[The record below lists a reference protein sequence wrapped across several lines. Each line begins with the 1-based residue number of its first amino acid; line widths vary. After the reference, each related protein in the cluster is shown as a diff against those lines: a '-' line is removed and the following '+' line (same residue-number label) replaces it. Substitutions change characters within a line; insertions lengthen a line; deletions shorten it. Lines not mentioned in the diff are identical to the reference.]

1 MHEKSIIL
9 VRKVQRRKFSP
20 SLSTRLS
27 APFCI
32 RQNLAATAS
41 SCPAI
46 LSTGG
51 REHPRL
57 SSAFLCQQLIDDLLN
72 LWML

>member
-1 MHEKSIIL
+1 MKSVIL
-9 VRKVQRRKFSP
+9 VRKVRRRKFSP
-20 SLSTRLS
+20 SPSTRSS
-27 APFCI
+27 ALFCI
-32 RQNLAATAS
+32 RQNWAAMAS

-51 REHPRL
+51 RGHPRL